1 MELYLDIYETAD
13 KGIASNVVLDDQTVL
28 EIQKKVKDAGYPIAT
43 MVTYSNMENY
53 ESVDSFLKE
62 CMEGKRGSVVIY
74 EIHND
79 GGLGR
84 MKFIFDGTDMY
95 VVSTRGIWNAD
106 NKPEFRTFLIRDSKN
121 GNTRKKDGSA
131 MSCVCQSRQRLVK
144 LWMEA
149 A

>member
-1 MELYLDIYETAD
+1 MKSITMAD
-13 KGIASNVVLDDQTVL
+13 W
-28 EIQKKVKDAGYPIAT
+28 E
-43 MVTYSNMENY
+43 
-53 ESVDSFLKE
+53 
-62 CMEGKRGSVVIY
+62 
-74 EIHND
+74 
-79 GGLGR
+79 R

-106 NKPEFRTFLIRDSKN
+106 NKPGISYISY
-121 GNTRKKDGSA
+121 TRLKEWKYTEKDGSA